1 MRFCCRPGGGKKR
14 HILYDFNIFIFFIF
28 FIFFAK
34 FKKHYLTEILEEKSL
49 PSRRRQKATH
59 PIGFIYFFTTFWS
72 PSSCPS
78 PPPSPSPSPSL
89 SHAIRLSQYT
99 STSLLIHVCFTF
111 SYVSHIRSLHSHT
124 RLAKNLLLSHFVA

>member
-1 MRFCCRPGGGKKR
+1 MRFWCRPGGGKKR
-14 HILYDFNIFIFFIF
+14 HILNDFNIFIFCIF
-28 FIFFAK
+28 FKICAN
-34 FKKHYLTEILEEKSL
+34 FKKQYLTEILEEKWL
-49 PSRRRQKATH
+49 PSRRRQKTTH
-59 PIGFIYFFTTFWS
+59 PIGFIYFCTTFWS
-72 PSSCPS
+72 PSACPS
-78 PPPSPSPSPSL
+78 PPPSPSPSL